1 MSGAETGEPPT
12 FDPRELTSAQCY
24 GDACVCCHKK
34 WPRPR
39 ERVGRLPDGLQ
50 VLACDDCASAMVRL
64 ATVRP
69 VPGRP
74 VELVAHN

>member
-1 MSGAETGEPPT
+1 MSGAEIGEPPM
-12 FDPRELTSAQCY
+12 FDPRDLTSAQCY

-39 ERVGRLPDGLQ
+39 TRVGRLPDGYQ
-50 VLACDDCASAMVRL
+50 VLACDDCAPVLLRSAV
-64 ATVRP
+64 VKP
-69 VPGRP
+69 VPERP